1 MSSKISIY
9 QVLPR
14 LFGNRIT
21 MCFPNGT
28 IHQNGCGKFND
39 FTDKALKEIREMG
52 ITHIWY
58 TGVIGHGTMTDYS
71 EYGIPKDH
79 PSLLKGKAGSPYAI
93 KDYYDV
99 DPDLAVHVEKRME
112 EFESLVDRTHQAGMK
127 VIIDFVPNHLFRQ
140 YHSDK
145 KPEGIK
151 AFGQD
156 DDPDK
161 AFDPQNNF
169 YYLPGT
175 TFQTPEGIGWLN
187 TIREELPEEPYRE
200 SPAKATGND
209 KFEPRPGKDDWYE
222 TIKLNYGV
230 DVMDNRTAHFSPMPD
245 TWTKMLDVL
254 NFWAA
259 RGIDAFR
266 CDMAEMVPVE
276 FWAWAIRNVKD
287 RFPGIIFIAEVYNPF
302 EYYNYVKKGG
312 FDYLYDKVGLYDTL
326 KNIIRH
332 QGSTSTIT
340 NCWQVLDGL
349 DAHMLRFLE
358 NHDEVR
364 FASPEFA
371 GDAMKAIPAMTVSA
385 AMNTGPVMIYNGQ
398 EVGEPAAGESGFSG
412 NDSRTT
418 IYDYF
423 HIPEHQ
429 KWMNEGKF
437 DGGRL
442 SETQK
447 ELREFYR
454 ELLNFP
460 MTHEAVSSGKFYDL
474 MYANPYDTLPD
485 RDKIFAWL
493 RYTENEKLLFVAHFS
508 DDETSARIRIPDHA
522 FGEMGLNETASL
534 KFKGVLRYNGETH
547 ISRNDLTDRG
557 LPVKLNDWDAVVFEI
572 IGD

>member
-14 LFGNRIT
+14 LFGNQNT
-21 MCFPNGT
+21 MCVPNGT

-39 FTDKALKEIREMG
+39 FTDKALNEIRKLG

-58 TGVIGHGTMTDYS
+58 TGVIEHGTMTDYS
-71 EYGIPKDH
+71 QSGIPKDH
-79 PSLLKGKAGSPYAI
+79 PALLKGRAGSPYAI

-99 DPDLAVHVEKRME
+99 DPDLAVNVEKRMD
-112 EFESLVDRTHQAGMK
+112 EFELMVDRTHQSGMK
-127 VIIDFVPNHLFRQ
+127 VIIDFVPNHLFRT

-145 KPEGIK
+145 QPEGTE
-151 AFGQD
+151 AFGGND
-156 DDPDK
+156 NTDK

-175 TFQTPEGIGWLN
+175 TFEIPDGIAWLN
-187 TIREELPEEPYRE
+187 TIREEFPGEPYHE

-230 DVMDNRTAHFSPMPD
+230 DVMGNRTTHFSPMPD

-259 RGIDAFR
+259 KGIDAFR

-276 FWAWAIRNVKD
+276 FWEWAIRNVKD
-287 RFPGIIFIAEVYNPF
+287 RFPDIIFIAEVYNPF
-302 EYYNYVKKGG
+302 EYHNYVKKGG

-326 KNIIRH
+326 KNILRH
-332 QGSTSTIT
+332 RGSTASIT

-349 DAHMLRFLE
+349 DAYMLRFLE

-371 GDAMKAIPAMTVSA
+371 GDALKAIPAMVVSA

-398 EVGEPAAGESGFSG
+398 EVGEPAAGETGFSG
-412 NDSRTT
+412 NDGRTT

-423 HIPEHQ
+423 NIPEHQ
-429 KWMNEGKF
+429 KWMNDGKY
-437 DGGRL
+437 DGARL

-447 ELREFYR
+447 ELRAFYR
-454 ELLNFP
+454 ELLNFSI
-460 MTHEAVSSGKFYDL
+460 TREAVSGGKFYDL

-508 DDETSARIRIPDHA
+508 EDETSARIRIPDHA
-522 FGEMGLNETASL
+522 FGEMGLNETASF
-534 KFKGVLRYNGETH
+534 KFKGILRNSIETN
-547 ISRNDLTDRG
+547 ISHTELSDRG
-557 LPVKLNDWDAVVFEI
+557 LPVKLNGWDALAFEI
-572 IGD
+572 IVE